1 MSESKFYSW
10 TSRYGK
16 PNTHNGKIPRDFW
29 LNLAETK
36 AILGFHARHPL
47 EGYRRLAF
55 MMVDLNIVCVCPSS
69 VYRVLKGSGL
79 LDDRKLKPSKKGMG
93 FEQPIRAHE
102 HWHTDVTYI
111 NISGT
116 FYYLA
121 SVLDGYSRKI
131 VSWEIR
137 ETMKEQHLEIIILRA
152 KESYPEANPRII
164 SDRGPQFVS
173 RDFKDFIRDSGMTH
187 VMTSPYYPQS
197 NGKIERWHR
206 SIKETCI
213 RPKCPGTIEEARE
226 VVDKWINHYNQERLH
241 SAIGY
246 VTPEDM
252 LSGRAQEVHKI
263 RAERF
268 EKARLE
274 RRLKKHSPITE
285 HQMENS
291 NAPKF

>member
-1 MSESKFYSW
+1 MGMSESKFYSW

-16 PNTHNGKIPRDFW
+16 PNNHNGKTPRDFW
-29 LNLAETK
+29 LDPSETK
-36 AILGFHARHPL
+36 AILDFHALFPL

-55 MMVDLNIVCVCPSS
+55 MMVDRDVACASPST
-69 VYRVLKGSGL
+69 VYRVLKVAGL
-79 LDDRKLKPSKKGMG
+79 LDNREFKHSKKGTG
-93 FEQPIRAHE
+93 FEQPTRAHE
-102 HWHTDVTYI
+102 HWHTDVSYI

-137 ETMKEQHLEIIILRA
+137 ESMKEEHMEIIILRA
-152 KESYPEANPRII
+152 KERYPDETPRII
-164 SDRGPQFVS
+164 SDRGPQFIS

-213 RPKCPGTIEEARE
+213 RPKCPDSIEEARE
-226 VVDKWINHYNQERLH
+226 VVDKWITHYNQERLH

-246 VTPEDM
+246 VTPDDM
-252 LSGRAQEVHKI
+252 MAGRAQEVQDKRDHK
-263 RAERF
+263 F

-274 RRLKKHSPITE
+274 RRLRKCPIITE
-285 HQMENS
+285 QQLAN
-291 NAPKF
+291 

>member
-1 MSESKFYSW
+1 MSESKFYNW
-10 TSRYGK
+10 TSRYGR
-16 PNTHNGKIPRDFW
+16 PNNHNGKIPRDFW
-29 LNLAETK
+29 IDPNEAK
-36 AILGFHARHPL
+36 VILDFHAQNPL

-55 MMVDLNIVCVCPSS
+55 MMVDRNIACVSPSS
-69 VYRVLKGSGL
+69 VYRVLKGAGL
-79 LDDRKLKPSKKGMG
+79 LDDRKIKPSKKGTG
-93 FEQPIRAHE
+93 FEQPLRPHE
-102 HWHTDVTYI
+102 HWHTDVSYI

-131 VSWEIR
+131 ISWEIR

-152 KESYPEANPRII
+152 KERYPEAKPRIV

-173 RDFKDFIRDSGMTH
+173 RDFKHFIRDSGMTH

-213 RPKCPGTIEEARE
+213 RPKCPSSIEEARE
-226 VVDKWINHYNQERLH
+226 VVKKWITHYNQERLH

-252 LSGRAQEVHKI
+252 ISGRAQEVQ
-263 RAERF
+263 RLRDQRF

-274 RRLKKHSPITE
+274 RRLKETKIIDQK
-285 HQMENS
+285 QMAN
-291 NAPKF
+291 